1 MNIEDIPP
9 KYYVLDEFKFE
20 NGEVLEN
27 QKVEYITL
35 GTPQYDDEGFITNAV
50 IYFHGTSGNYGSIRR
65 ISEELGEN
73 RAFDT
78 DKLFFIY

>member
-27 QKVEYITL
+27 QKVEYIT
-35 GTPQYDDEGFITNAV
+35 DRKSV
-50 IYFHGTSGNYGSIRR
+50 V
-65 ISEELGEN
+65 
-73 RAFDT
+73 
-78 DKLFFIY
+78 